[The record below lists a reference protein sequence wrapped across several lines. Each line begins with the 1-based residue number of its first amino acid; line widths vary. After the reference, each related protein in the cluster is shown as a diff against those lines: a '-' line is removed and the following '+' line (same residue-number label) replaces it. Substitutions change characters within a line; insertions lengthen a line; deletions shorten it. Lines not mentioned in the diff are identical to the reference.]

1 MGREVPAAI
10 HSNRSAIAGQ
20 TADTVLGLAPLDD
33 NRGDCNKKR
42 KRKIMS
48 GATATAQCP
57 SRGAA
62 HVASPSV
69 RSDPDPSAGGGAA
82 PQQGN
87 RPRTMSE
94 SIASGNVSVG
104 DMVAKAKKAAV
115 SLWLILHAQ
124 VRHHGRPSLHWLGL
138 GFGMGTLSG
147 KEKCDFR
154 VMPRRTLHVTPM
166 HRHAL

>member
-1 MGREVPAAI
+1 MQCRQRQSSTESNGSQSSESKGQRSDDPQTLPFGPRKKRMGREVPAAI

-82 PQQGN
+82 LPHL
-87 RPRTMSE
+87 PHT
-94 SIASGNVSVG
+94 A
-104 DMVAKAKKAAV
+104 
-115 SLWLILHAQ
+115 
-124 VRHHGRPSLHWLGL
+124 
-138 GFGMGTLSG
+138 
-147 KEKCDFR
+147 
-154 VMPRRTLHVTPM
+154 RRDGGPGH
-166 HRHAL
+166 